1 MSEITS
7 IPAVRSES
15 EAALASELTAAT
27 KAFLVEA
34 RSERT
39 RHAYA
44 RAWSGF
50 KAWCSNQQRDSLP
63 ASPETIALWLSS
75 LATGLGHRK
84 PLARSSINQALSA
97 VLLAHTTAGHS
108 LDRKHP
114 LIAETWRG
122 ISRVKART
130 ERVHKAKPVLGSDL
144 SAMLDGLGDHPI
156 DRRDRALLSV
166 GWAGALRRSELVG
179 LDWMVKGDGQ
189 GFATV
194 DAEAVTITLL
204 SSKASQTEAEVVVI
218 PRADMQTAAAALL
231 EWIAT
236 AGVTPGQSIFRSVDQ
251 HGRISADRLTDHSVS
266 RIIKAR
272 VRDYARKRG
281 NGKAAS
287 KALAA
292 AFSGH
297 SLRAGFATTAA
308 RNKIPSYD
316 IRNHTRHKSVQ
327 SVEGYIREA
336 DKLTN
341 SVLKS
346 IGF

>member
-1 MSEITS
+1 MSEIITV
-7 IPAVRSES
+7 PAAHPDSGIAF
-15 EAALASELTAAT
+15 AADLAEAT
-27 KAFLVEA
+27 KGFIIEA

-39 RHAYA
+39 REAYR
-44 RAWSGF
+44 RAWKSF
-50 KAWCSNQQRDSLP
+50 EAWCQGQGCVALP
-63 ASPETIALWLSS
+63 AAPESVATWLSS
-75 LATGLGHRK
+75 LATGIGHSK

-97 VLLAHTTAGHS
+97 VLLAHRTAGYP

-130 ERVHKAKPVLGSDL
+130 DAVRKAKPVLGSDL
-144 SAMLDGLGDHPI
+144 SSMLDSFGDRPI
-156 DRRDRALLSV
+156 DIRDRALLSI

-179 LDWMVKGDGQ
+179 LDWMSKGEGQ
-189 GFATV
+189 GFVTV
-194 DAEAVTITLL
+194 DEEAVTITLAT
-204 SSKASQTEAEVVVI
+204 SKASQDEAETVVI
-218 PRADMQTAAAALL
+218 PCRDMRTAAEALL
-231 EWIAT
+231 AWVEL
-236 AGVTPGQSIFRSVDQ
+236 AGILPGRPIFKPIDQ
-251 HGRISADRLTDHSVS
+251 HGYIAESRLTDHSVS
-266 RIIKAR
+266 RIVKAR
-272 VRDYARKRG
+272 VRDYARRRG
-281 NGKAAS
+281 NGKAAA

-327 SVEGYIREA
+327 TVEGYIREA
-336 DKLTN
+336 DKLTD

>member
-1 MSEITS
+1 MSELTS
-7 IPAVRSES
+7 FPAVRAES
-15 EAALASELTAAT
+15 EIALGTDLTAAT
-27 KAFLVEA
+27 KAFIVEA

-39 RHAYA
+39 RQAYA
-44 RAWSGF
+44 RAWSSF
-50 KAWCSNQQRDSLP
+50 DAWCSIHDRSSLP

-75 LATGLGHRK
+75 LATGIGQRK

-97 VLLAHTTAGHS
+97 VLLAHSTAGHP

-130 ERVHKAKPVLGSDL
+130 EIVHKAKPVLGSDL
-144 SAMLDGLGDHPI
+144 SAMLDGLGDGPI
-156 DRRDRALLSV
+156 DKRDRALLSV

-179 LDWMVKGDGQ
+179 LDWMTPEDGQ
-189 GFATV
+189 GFVTV
-194 DAEAVTITLL
+194 DAEAVRITLL
-204 SSKASQTEAEVVVI
+204 SSKASQTDAETVVI
-218 PRADMQTAAAALL
+218 PRADMQTAATSLL
-231 EWIAT
+231 EWVAA
-236 AGVTPGQSIFRSVDQ
+236 AGVTPGQPIFRSVDQ
-251 HGRISADRLTDHSVS
+251 HGRIGLGRLTDHSVS
-266 RIIKAR
+266 RIIKVR

-308 RNKIPSYD
+308 RNKIPPYD

-341 SVLKS
+341 SVLKT